1 MQKRFLLVLASAA
14 LVAVGNSTVLAG
26 DEFTAV
32 SEAVLDRP
40 HDMVLS
46 PDSRYLYVAE
56 VGANRVAVLDPT
68 SLVVLG
74 VFGENDLSGP
84 HDVDFNQ
91 AGQLLV
97 ADTHNHR
104 LAIYR
109 VEGVSGT
116 LIDEIRG
123 AINKPEGV
131 DVALDGTVFVTSANL
146 HAVMKIHDGKLLVSR
161 GGAGDGPNR
170 YASPHDIEIAPDGRV
185 VVADTKNDRLQ
196 ILDSD
201 LVFMRHLSKPQ
212 FSFQTPKFFSID
224 ARGWIYLADQASGGV
239 IVLDEDYAVRELLM
253 AGKLNNPEG
262 ILVSGD
268 FLWIA
273 DTGNN
278 RIVKCRRGVE

>member
-1 MQKRFLLVLASAA
+1 MQKRFLLALASAA

-74 VFGENDLSGP
+74 AFGENDLSGP

-123 AINKPEGV
+123 AISKPEGV
-131 DVALDGTVFVTSANL
+131 DVAPDGTVFVTSADR
-146 HAVMKIHDGKLLVSR
+146 HSVMKIHDGELLVSR
-161 GGAGDGPNR
+161 GGAGDGPNL
-170 YASPHDIEIAPDGRV
+170 YASPHDVEIAPDGRV

-201 LVFMRHLSKPQ
+201 LVFLRHLSEPQ
-212 FSFQTPKFFSID
+212 FSFQNPKFFSID
-224 ARGWIYLADQASGGV
+224 ARGWLYLADQASGGV
-239 IVLDEDYAVRELLM
+239 IVLDKDYVVRLLLLV
-253 AGKLNNPEG
+253 GKLNNPEG
-262 ILVSGD
+262 ILVSGN

-278 RIVKCRRGVE
+278 RIVKYRRGIE